1 MWLVRVVCEGC
12 ELVVARFHLDVS
24 CSSIAVEGNVVEL
37 HVITDAISRKR
48 EPRFELRPTTQFA
61 HLAIAAAARMV
72 LSLISAASGL
82 LVPTPALSPPA
93 FTQSALAQPA
103 SRAVVQRA
111 DAGIFPTSFTLA
123 KGVSEAMTSSSQGDL
138 FKGDIDTLP
147 MDSLL
152 DTVNVDAPR
161 RAGTDSGKAADVDE
175 AKAAA
180 LRSAVAGSD
189 VGLTPKEKQAAKQ
202 AAFAAKQAADSAK
215 GFSISLPNP
224 F

>member
-1 MWLVRVVCEGC
+1 
-12 ELVVARFHLDVS
+12 
-24 CSSIAVEGNVVEL
+24 
-37 HVITDAISRKR
+37 
-48 EPRFELRPTTQFA
+48 
-61 HLAIAAAARMV
+61 MV

-123 KGVSEAMTSSSQGDL
+123 KGVSESMTSSSQGDL

-161 RAGTDSGKAADVDE
+161 RAGTDAGKAADVDE

-189 VGLTPKEKQAAKQ
+189 VGLSPKEKQAAKQ
-202 AAFAAKQAADSAK
+202 AAFAAKQAADAAK

>member
-1 MWLVRVVCEGC
+1 M
-12 ELVVARFHLDVS
+12 
-24 CSSIAVEGNVVEL
+24 
-37 HVITDAISRKR
+37 
-48 EPRFELRPTTQFA
+48 
-61 HLAIAAAARMV
+61 
-72 LSLISAASGL
+72 
-82 LVPTPALSPPA
+82 
-93 FTQSALAQPA
+93 
-103 SRAVVQRA
+103 VQRA

-123 KGVSEAMTSSSQGDL
+123 KGVSESMTSSSQGDL

-189 VGLTPKEKQAAKQ
+189 VGLSPKEKQAAKQ

>member
-1 MWLVRVVCEGC
+1 MRLVCVVCEG
-12 ELVVARFHLDVS
+12 LGSSWRGNHLDVS
-24 CSSIAVEGNVVEL
+24 CSSIALEGNVVEL
-37 HVITDAISRKR
+37 QLITDRDLHDPNASRA
-48 EPRFELRPTTQFA
+48 LASQTQ
-61 HLAIAAAARMV
+61 LRMV

-123 KGVSEAMTSSSQGDL
+123 KGVSESMTSSSQGDL

-161 RAGTDSGKAADVDE
+161 RAGTDAGKAADVDE

-189 VGLTPKEKQAAKQ
+189 VGLSPKEKQAAKQ

>member
-1 MWLVRVVCEGC
+1 MSSSSGLKANVKGGCVRVVTDSSVWPRG
-12 ELVVARFHLDVS
+12 VVQRLTSFAHTRQRLHSHRSQSWS
-24 CSSIAVEGNVVEL
+24 CSVEL
-37 HVITDAISRKR
+37 C
-48 EPRFELRPTTQFA
+48 FA
-61 HLAIAAAARMV
+61 FPNNFLAMH
-72 LSLISAASGL
+72 S
-82 LVPTPALSPPA
+82 
-93 FTQSALAQPA
+93 LAQPA

-123 KGVSEAMTSSSQGDL
+123 KGVSESMTSSSQGDL

-161 RAGTDSGKAADVDE
+161 RAGTDAGKAADVDE

-180 LRSAVAGSD
+180 LRSAIAGSD
-189 VGLTPKEKQAAKQ
+189 VGLSPKEKQAAKQ

>member
-1 MWLVRVVCEGC
+1 MVLV
-12 ELVVARFHLDVS
+12 
-24 CSSIAVEGNVVEL
+24 
-37 HVITDAISRKR
+37 
-48 EPRFELRPTTQFA
+48 
-61 HLAIAAAARMV
+61 V

-123 KGVSEAMTSSSQGDL
+123 KGVSESMTSSSQGDL

-161 RAGTDSGKAADVDE
+161 RAGTDAGKAADVDE

-189 VGLTPKEKQAAKQ
+189 VGLSPKEKQAAKQ

>member
-1 MWLVRVVCEGC
+1 
-12 ELVVARFHLDVS
+12 
-24 CSSIAVEGNVVEL
+24 
-37 HVITDAISRKR
+37 
-48 EPRFELRPTTQFA
+48 
-61 HLAIAAAARMV
+61 MV

-189 VGLTPKEKQAAKQ
+189 VGLSPKEKQAAKQ